1 MCDENANPHPT
12 GSYTG
17 AAKDKA
23 LRTAEATK
31 KKAGHMVE
39 SGKETSQAGKEKTW
53 GILQQTGEQ
62 VKGMATDAVKR
73 TVGMAEEEEN
83 KNKGY

>member
-1 MCDENANPHPT
+1 MA
-12 GSYTG
+12 
-17 AAKDKA
+17 
-23 LRTAEATK
+23 
-31 KKAGHMVE
+31 E
-39 SGKETSQAGKEKTW
+39 SGKVTSQEGKEKTG